1 VSIVLG
7 LFRYAFLG
15 LIVLFV
21 LYVTYLI
28 RRDME

>member
-1 VSIVLG
+1 MNVVLG
-7 LFRYAFLG
+7 LFRYAFLA

-21 LYVTYLI
+21 IYVVHLI

>member
-1 VSIVLG
+1 MNVVLG
-7 LFRYAFLG
+7 LFRYAFLA

-21 LYVTYLI
+21 LYITHLI

>member
-1 VSIVLG
+1 MNVVLG

-15 LIVLFV
+15 LLVLFI

-28 RRDME
+28 RREME

>member
-1 VSIVLG
+1 VNVVLG

-21 LYVTYLI
+21 FYIVYLI